1 MRNLPALDIRK
12 KEENENR
19 YERSTSS
26 FLSSRN
32 ENDYNKPCEWILLL
46 PNTHTHT
53 HTHTPCPTK
62 RKIKVNEAKIINL
75 FPLFNAPHQRRNNP
89 FRVFLLKIW
98 EDTRLRTHHPS
109 GLKSEEDRSNFHFLS
124 KGLKGIIRASLLNS
138 FNYTIISLS
147 KIIRLGTNNLSIIP
161 QLH

>member
-1 MRNLPALDIRK
+1 MKIVTKDRPPPSFPRAMRTIITNLA
-12 KEENENR
+12 NG
-19 YERSTSS
+19 Y
-26 FLSSRN
+26 
-32 ENDYNKPCEWILLL
+32 CCCQ
-46 PNTHTHT
+46 THT

-98 EDTRLRTHHPS
+98 EDTRLRTYHPS